1 MILNTAEKDKAVI
14 NGTYQCLFI
23 FYYCDA
29 DLYTVAYLFTIVDYV
44 ANTKVGTKQANG
56 AHHNTPQ
63 RALSRRTVAGRPGK
77 CKKKNFETFLAD
89 ILTVK
94 TVPQSAP
101 ERDIFI

>member
-44 ANTKVGTKQANG
+44 ANTEVGTQQANG
-56 AHHNTPQ
+56 ADSSPQYTQ

-77 CKKKNFETFLAD
+77 CKKK
-89 ILTVK
+89 
-94 TVPQSAP
+94 
-101 ERDIFI
+101 

>member
-44 ANTKVGTKQANG
+44 ANTEVATQQAN
-56 AHHNTPQ
+56 AADCSPQYTPTC
-63 RALSRRTVAGRPGK
+63 LESSDCSR
-77 CKKKNFETFLAD
+77 
-89 ILTVK
+89 
-94 TVPQSAP
+94 SSW
-101 ERDIFI
+101 